1 MEEDS
6 RHSPSCVWLQAY
18 GYGRVP
24 LVEED
29 DEVKV
34 ELRGDLGKQ
43 EQAWVEVWEPRV
55 EVENF
60 DVGLVKKKM
69 GSSFHWS
76 LMLNLFLKKK
86 WELTS

>member
-1 MEEDS
+1 MEEDD

-34 ELRGDLGKQ
+34 ELGVIWEARESLG
-43 EQAWVEVWEPRV
+43 
-55 EVENF
+55 
-60 DVGLVKKKM
+60 
-69 GSSFHWS
+69 WS
-76 LMLNLFLKKK
+76 
-86 WELTS
+86 